1 MGRFMFGLFLQAG
14 AIFALIF
21 FVFNLSDVNPV
32 NPLAGVVCGQG
43 GFITTNDSMNDFLDM
58 GGSFPEDGVIYC
70 NTPDERQTDITQN
83 LIMGIVVIVVGGFV
97 FGFIFEISGM
107 MQMYHLARAS
117 QTQPYGNTYD
127 YLSPKRKNKDANV
140 TDLGSGV
147 FAVRDSQSVTVTMG
161 SQSMDMKDLPES
173 AQQFLKQTLDDLDK
187 MMPPLDMKTP
197 QDLSKRL
204 EEIQGLRDK
213 GVITSEEYE
222 DMRQKL
228 LDNWSRNV

>member
-1 MGRFMFGLFLQAG
+1 MGRFVFGLFLQAG

-21 FVFNLSDVNPV
+21 FVFNLSDRNPA
-32 NPLAGVVCGQG
+32 NPMASILCGQG
-43 GFITTNDSMNDFLDM
+43 GFIITNDSMNDFLDM
-58 GGSFPEDGVIYC
+58 GGNFPDDGVIYC

-83 LIMGIVVIVVGGFV
+83 LITGMVMIVVGGFV
-97 FGFIFEISGM
+97 LGLVLQISGM
-107 MQMYHLARAS
+107 MGMYRLARAS

-147 FAVRDSQSVTVTMG
+147 FAVRDGQSVTVTMG

-173 AQQFLKQTLDDLDK
+173 AQQFLTQTLDDLDK
-187 MMPPLDMKTP
+187 MMPPLEMSTP

-204 EEIQGLRDK
+204 EEIQNLRDK

-222 DMRQKL
+222 RMRQNL
-228 LDNWSRNV
+228 LDSWAK

>member
-1 MGRFMFGLFLQAG
+1 MGRFVLGLFLQVG

-21 FVFNLSDVNPV
+21 FVFALSDSNPS
-32 NPLAGVVCGQG
+32 NPLASVLCGSG

-58 GGSFPEDGVIYC
+58 GGNLPDDGEIYC

-83 LIMGIVVIVVGGFV
+83 LIVGAVVLVVGGFV
-97 FGFIFEISGM
+97 LGLVLEISGM
-107 MQMYHLARAS
+107 MSMYRLARAS
-117 QTQPYGNTYD
+117 QTQPYGNNYD
-127 YLSPKRKNKDANV
+127 YLSPKRKNNDANV

-147 FAVRDSQSVTVTMG
+147 FAVRDGQSVTVTMN

-197 QDLSKRL
+197 QDLSARL
-204 EEIQGLRDK
+204 DEIQSLRDK

-222 DMRQKL
+222 RMRQNL
-228 LDNWSRNV
+228 LDNWSK